1 MNAFIVMCISSSS
14 SGCWIFVDL
23 EEIFTFSIL
32 DNAVSISAAK
42 VFRNYVLD

>member
-14 SGCWIFVDL
+14 SGCWMFVYL
-23 EEIFTFSIL
+23 EETFAFSIL
-32 DNAVSISAAK
+32 DSAVSISEAK